1 MTSPTTD
8 LTRGPMATVPR
19 VLALPSSTTLRML
32 LVAAALLVTAMFVG
46 TAVYNALLGQA
57 WTGAYY
63 GCLPTGAVLPSS
75 TLQLRCT
82 APEEARRAW
91 FALGAAGV
99 AVLLAAIVVLAVPLV
114 VARRQGLRAPGPGY
128 ARGVEAVAALAGIA
142 GVPVPGVLIR
152 PGSRGQPFCL
162 GRPGRH
168 MVVLPRK
175 LALRGDPAT
184 FDAQV
189 GHEIAHLR
197 HRDVTLSWL
206 ARSLWYVLGPLLAL
220 PVVLALVQ
228 ASFGL
233 ALEIAWRAIVLIA
246 VVAVLIRGLLRA
258 REPDADLR
266 AAELFGAGPVLDAV
280 LARQSETVGRQSF
293 LAWHPS
299 ATYRRQVLA
308 DPSRAAAIGALDGM
322 AIGFLVAVALPLVH
336 GVVSAAFLSSGV
348 AGLPELVAA
357 STVGAL
363 AGAAIGLGLWRDA
376 LAARSGVRRTGTR
389 ATAAGVLGGA
399 LLGQLPG
406 LAGVGLGSPQV
417 LLLLPLMLCGAAVLT
432 GGLGELWAA
441 GAGGTRGPWEVGLP
455 AALCG
460 AAATIVAT
468 WAAPQA
474 ELLLLERGWAD
485 TAAWLTTAG
494 ALVLPIVVTI
504 GLASAAAWALRPR
517 ASGTPPRWWGGS
529 SWAPPR
535 PRGLLVT
542 GIVAGV
548 VAAAVPV
555 LFRLTAGPP
564 ATDADAVA
572 RFDATIFGGGLLAAA
587 VVLMFGMLRGGPGV
601 GAALAVAP
609 VAALLGGAGLL
620 VAVAMTGGN
629 PGAVAFPLLGGVVG
643 SGSVLMLAA
652 APLLLLVPG
661 RPSGPILAVGAATVV
676 LGLAAV
682 GGVLLER
689 ATVVPGLPTDL
700 TSAPGQQ
707 TPAAPSTNDPL
718 PEVADP
724 VVPRAYYR
732 DVVARPLLEGRK
744 ATADAFR
751 QLQQEKPS
759 NAVAATR
766 IRTEILPV
774 LEQMADAADSVR
786 LDDPEV
792 QEIHDHARDGA
803 HLQVQG
809 FEEVA
814 TALERNDRALL
825 QHGNSIIAIAGVQ
838 WEEWARGVQTL

>member
-1 MTSPTTD
+1 MTSPTTG
-8 LTRGPMATVPR
+8 LARGPMTGLPR

-32 LVAAALLVTAMFVG
+32 LVAAALLVSALFVG

-57 WTGAYY
+57 WTDAYY
-63 GCLPTGAVLPSS
+63 RCLPAGGVVPSS
-75 TLQLRCT
+75 TPELRCT

-99 AVLLAAIVVLAVPLV
+99 AILLAATVVLAVPLV
-114 VARRQGLRAPGPGY
+114 VARRLGLRAPGPAY
-128 ARGVEAVAALAGIA
+128 TRGVEAVAALARTA

-152 PGSRGQPFCL
+152 PGVRGQPFCL

-168 MVVLPRK
+168 QVVLPRK
-175 LALRGDPAT
+175 LALRGDPST

-228 ASFGL
+228 ASVGL
-233 ALEIAWRAIVLIA
+233 ALDIAWRTVVLIA
-246 VVAVLIRGLLRA
+246 VVAALVRGLLRA
-258 REPDADLR
+258 RELDADLR
-266 AAELFGAGPVLDAV
+266 AAELFGVGPALDAG
-280 LARQSETVGRQSF
+280 LARQPEPVSRHPL

-299 ATYRRQVLA
+299 ATRRRQVLA
-308 DPSRAAAIGALDGM
+308 DPSRAAAVGALDGL

-336 GVVSAAFLSSGV
+336 GVVSAAFRTSGI

-357 STVGAL
+357 LTVGAL
-363 AGAAIGLGLWRDA
+363 AGAAIGVGLWRDA
-376 LAARSGVRRTGTR
+376 LAARSAAHRTGTR

-406 LAGVGLGSPQV
+406 LAGVALGSPQV

-441 GAGGTRGPWEVGLP
+441 GAGGTRAPWEVGLP

-460 AAATIVAT
+460 AATTTVAT

-474 ELLLLERGWAD
+474 ESLLFERGWAGA
-485 TAAWLTTAG
+485 AAWLTTAG
-494 ALVLPIVVTI
+494 GLVLPIVVMV
-504 GLASAAAWALRPR
+504 GLATAAAWALRPG
-517 ASGTPPRWWGGS
+517 AVGTPPRWWGGR
-529 SWAPPR
+529 SWALPR
-535 PRGLLVT
+535 PRGLLVA
-542 GIVAGV
+542 GVVAGV

-555 LFRLTAGPP
+555 LFRLTAGAPT
-564 ATDADAVA
+564 TDADAVA
-572 RFDATIFGGGLLAAA
+572 RFDATIFGCGLLAAT
-587 VVLMFGMLRGGPGV
+587 VVLMFGMLRGGAGV
-601 GAALAVAP
+601 GAAMAAAP
-609 VAALLGGAGLL
+609 VAALFGGAGLL
-620 VAVAMTGGN
+620 VTVAMTGGD
-629 PGAVAFPLLGGVVG
+629 PAAVALPLLGGVLGCG
-643 SGSVLMLAA
+643 SLLMLAA
-652 APLLLLVPG
+652 APLVLLVPG

-676 LGLAAV
+676 LGLAAA

-700 TSAPGQQ
+700 TPPPGQQ
-707 TPAAPSTNDPL
+707 TAVAPPNDPIGQ
-718 PEVADP
+718 VAGP
-724 VVPRAYYR
+724 VIPRAFYR

-744 ATADAFR
+744 STADAFR
-751 QLQQEKPS
+751 QLRQEKPS
-759 NAVAATR
+759 NAVAVTR

-774 LEQMADAADSVR
+774 LRQMADAADSVR

-792 QEIHDHARDGA
+792 RELHDHARDGA

-814 TALERNDRALL
+814 TALDRNDGALL
-825 QHGNSIIAIAGVQ
+825 RHGNSIIAIAGIQ
-838 WEEWARGVQTL
+838 WQEWARGVQTL